1 MNKVEIRCELRS
13 ENGGRH
19 ISGKA
24 ISFDTESNDI
34 GFIEILH
41 RGCISQELIDSS
53 NIVFLYNHDYNQVIA
68 RANKGKGTLNIDL
81 RDDGVYFDLEV
92 PNTTMGNDLLE
103 NIRLGNI
110 TQCSFG
116 FNYANEEGAYKD
128 EKIGDVWYRNVYK
141 IGELYDLSAVTYPA
155 YDDTYVNARMQ
166 ERSKMED
173 KLKETE
179 EIQKEVSSKEK
190 VSEENKEDEKMSDD
204 RACEK
209 DSDDRACEKNS
220 DERASEKNSDERA
233 SEKNSDE
240 KEINNEDNTKSEEEK
255 SEEEKT
261 EEMSDEKDSNTDDKK
276 SDKEDKDSDSMEDSE
291 DDSKTDSKDEK
302 RNENKKSY
310 KMKKNIILSE
320 IRSALNSADHKVT
333 LPAETRTVTQTIS
346 GDGVHDEIVEEE
358 FKGLLEPLY
367 ADSVI
372 SNLGITIYNGLPAGD
387 FKVSAMGKGSAA
399 WADET
404 GVAAESKNT
413 FSHVT
418 LQPKRISAQLSY
430 SKQFLAQ
437 DTIGAE
443 AAIRRD
449 IYNALVA
456 KIQSTMLSA
465 DASGANKPAGIFN
478 GVTAKNISSYAE
490 LCDVEATVDDSNVKG
505 ERKYLMS
512 NKAKAILRCMP
523 KSSLTTELVLD
534 GNDIDG
540 TPVIANSD
548 VPTTQYAY
556 GDFSNIVMGTWGNVD
571 LIIDPYTLA
580 AENSVRIVVNAF
592 VDWKKVRKDE
602 NVIVYGKVSA
612 PASTPGK

>member
-13 ENGGRH
+13 ENEGRH

-24 ISFDTESNDI
+24 ISFDTQSNDI

-81 RDDGVYFDLEV
+81 RDDGVYFDLDV

-116 FNYANEEGAYKD
+116 FRYANEEGAYKD
-128 EKIGDVWYRNVYK
+128 EKIDDVWYRNVYK
-141 IGELYDLSAVTYPA
+141 IGELFDLSAVTYPA

-179 EIQKEVSSKEK
+179 EIQDEEIR
-190 VSEENKEDEKMSDD
+190 SEEKKKDEKKSD
-204 RACEK
+204 EK
-209 DSDDRACEKNS
+209 D
-220 DERASEKNSDERA
+220 

-255 SEEEKT
+255 SNEEEKS
-261 EEMSDEKDSNTDDKK
+261 EEEKKDEKDSNTDDEK
-276 SDKEDKDSDSMEDSE
+276 SDNEDKDSDSKKDSE

-310 KMKKNIILSE
+310 KMNKNIILSE

-333 LPAETRTVTQTIS
+333 LPAETRAVTQTVS
-346 GDGVHDEIVEEE
+346 GDGVHDEIVETE

-387 FKVSAMGKGSAA
+387 FKVSAMGKGAAA

-404 GVAAESKNT
+404 GTAAESKNT

-456 KIQSTMLSA
+456 QIQTTMLSA
-465 DASGANKPAGIFN
+465 AAAGANKPAGIFF
-478 GVTAKNISSYAE
+478 GVTAKNISSYTD
-490 LCDVEATVDDSNVKG
+490 LCNVEATVDDSNVKG
-505 ERKYLMS
+505 DRKYLMS
-512 NKAKAILRCMP
+512 NKAKALLRCMP
-523 KSSLTTELVLD
+523 KSSLTNELVLH

-540 TPVIANSD
+540 TQVIANSD
-548 VPTTQYAY
+548 VPDTQYAY

-580 AENSVRIVVNAF
+580 AENSIRIVVNAF
-592 VDWKKVRKDE
+592 VDWKKVRATE
-602 NVIVYGKVSA
+602 NVLVYGKVSA
-612 PASTPGK
+612 PATGTTGK

>member
-13 ENGGRH
+13 ENDGRH

-24 ISFDTESNDI
+24 ISFDTQSNDI

-116 FNYANEEGAYKD
+116 FSYANEEGAYKD
-128 EKIGDVWYRNVYK
+128 EKIDGVWYRNVYK
-141 IGELYDLSAVTYPA
+141 IGELFDLSAVTYPA

-179 EIQKEVSSKEK
+179 EIQNEVSSKEK
-190 VSEENKEDEKMSDD
+190 VSEEKKEDEKMSDE
-204 RACEK
+204 RAC
-209 DSDDRACEKNS
+209 
-220 DERASEKNSDERA
+220 EKNSDERA

-240 KEINNEDNTKSEEEK
+240 KEINNEDNTKSEEEMSDEEK
-255 SEEEKT
+255 SE
-261 EEMSDEKDSNTDDKK
+261 EEMSDEKDSNTDDKM
-276 SDKEDKDSDSMEDSE
+276 SDKEDKDSDSEKDPE

-320 IRSALNSADHKVT
+320 IRSALNSAEHKVT
-333 LPAETRTVTQTIS
+333 LPAETRTITQTVS

-372 SNLGITIYNGLPAGD
+372 ANLGITIYNGLPAGD

-456 KIQSTMLSA
+456 QIQSTMLSA

-490 LCDVEATVDDSNVKG
+490 LCNVEAAVDDSNVKG

-612 PASTPGK
+612 PAAGTTGK

>member
-1 MNKVEIRCELRS
+1 MNKVELRCELRS
-13 ENGGRH
+13 RSEGRH

-24 ISFDTESNDI
+24 ISFDTQSNYI

-41 RGCISQELIDSS
+41 KGCITQELIDNSD
-53 NIVFLYNHDYNQVIA
+53 IVFLYNHDYNQVLA
-68 RANKGKGTLNIDL
+68 RANKGKGTLNINL
-81 RDDGVYFDLEV
+81 QDDGVYFDLDV
-92 PNTTMGNDLLE
+92 PQTTVGNDVLE

-110 TQCSFG
+110 TQCSFR
-116 FNYANEEGAYKD
+116 FRYAEEPGSYRD
-128 EKIGDVWYRNVYK
+128 QKIGDTWYRNVYK
-141 IGELYDLSAVTYPA
+141 VGELLDFSLVTDPA
-155 YDDTYVNARMQ
+155 YDDTYVNVRMR

-179 EIQKEVSSKEK
+179 EIQDEIRSKEK
-190 VSEENKEDEKMSDD
+190 DSEEKKEDEKKSD
-204 RACEK
+204 
-209 DSDDRACEKNS
+209 EKN
-220 DERASEKNSDERA
+220 

-255 SEEEKT
+255 SNEEEKSA
-261 EEMSDEKDSNTDDKK
+261 EEKKDEKDSNTDDEK
-276 SDKEDKDSDSMEDSE
+276 SDNEDKDSDSKKDSE

-310 KMKKNIILSE
+310 KMNKNIILSE

-333 LPAETRTVTQTIS
+333 LPAETRAVTQTVS
-346 GDGVHDEIVEEE
+346 GDGVHDEIVETE

-387 FKVSAMGKGSAA
+387 FKVSAMGKGAAA

-404 GVAAESKNT
+404 GTAAESKNT

-456 KIQSTMLSA
+456 QIQTTMLSA
-465 DASGANKPAGIFN
+465 DPAGTNKPAGIFN

-505 ERKYLMS
+505 DRKYLMS

-523 KSSLTTELVLD
+523 KSSLTNELVLH

-540 TPVIANSD
+540 TQVIANSD

-580 AENSVRIVVNAF
+580 AENSIRIVVNAF
-592 VDWKKVRKDE
+592 VDWKKVRATE
-602 NVIVYGKVSA
+602 NVLVYGKVSA
-612 PASTPGK
+612 PATGTTGK

>member
-116 FNYANEEGAYKD
+116 FSYANEEGAYKD
-128 EKIGDVWYRNVYK
+128 EKIDDVWYRNVYK
-141 IGELYDLSAVTYPA
+141 IGKLYDLSAVTYPA

-179 EIQKEVSSKEK
+179 EIQKEVRA
-190 VSEENKEDEKMSDD
+190 EENKEDDKMSDE

-209 DSDDRACEKNS
+209 KP
-220 DERASEKNSDERA
+220 DERA

-240 KEINNEDNTKSEEEK
+240 KEINNEDNTKSEEEMSDEEK
-255 SEEEKT
+255 SE
-261 EEMSDEKDSNTDDKK
+261 EEMSDEKDSDTDDKM
-276 SDKEDKDSDSMEDSE
+276 SDKEDKDSDSEKDPE

-320 IRSALNSADHKVT
+320 IRSALNSAEHKVT
-333 LPAETRTVTQTIS
+333 LPAETRTVTQTVS

-387 FKVSAMGKGSAA
+387 FKVSAMGKGAAA

-404 GVAAESKNT
+404 GTAAESKNT

-592 VDWKKVRKDE
+592 VDWKKVRKGE

-612 PASTPGK
+612 PAAGGSGK

>member
-24 ISFDTESNDI
+24 ISFDTQSNDI

-179 EIQKEVSSKEK
+179 EIQEK
-190 VSEENKEDEKMSDD
+190 VSEEKKEDEKNSDD

-209 DSDDRACEKNS
+209 K
-220 DERASEKNSDERA
+220 SDERA

-240 KEINNEDNTKSEEEK
+240 KEINNEDNTKSEEEM
-255 SEEEKT
+255 SDEEK
-261 EEMSDEKDSNTDDKK
+261 SDEKDSDTDDKM
-276 SDKEDKDSDSMEDSE
+276 SDKEDKDSDSKKDPE

-320 IRSALNSADHKVT
+320 IRSALNSAEHKVT
-333 LPAETRTVTQTIS
+333 LPAETRTITQTVS
-346 GDGVHDEIVEEE
+346 GDGVHDEIVETE

-404 GVAAESKNT
+404 GSAAESKNT

-456 KIQSTMLSA
+456 QIQHTMLSA
-465 DASGANKPAGIFN
+465 DASGTNKPAGIFN
-478 GVTAKNISSYAE
+478 GVTAKNITSYAE

-580 AENSVRIVVNAF
+580 AENSIRIVVNAF

-612 PASTPGK
+612 PTAGTSAGK

>member
-13 ENGGRH
+13 ENEGRH

-24 ISFDTESNDI
+24 ISFDTQSNDI

-81 RDDGVYFDLEV
+81 RDDGVYFDLDV

-116 FNYANEEGAYKD
+116 FRYANEEGAYKD
-128 EKIGDVWYRNVYK
+128 EKIDDVWYRNVYK
-141 IGELYDLSAVTYPA
+141 IGELFDLSAVTYPA

-179 EIQKEVSSKEK
+179 EIQDEEIR
-190 VSEENKEDEKMSDD
+190 SEEKKEDEKKSD
-204 RACEK
+204 EK
-209 DSDDRACEKNS
+209 D
-220 DERASEKNSDERA
+220 

-240 KEINNEDNTKSEEEK
+240 KEINNKDNTKSEEEK
-255 SEEEKT
+255 SEEEKK
-261 EEMSDEKDSNTDDKK
+261 DEKDSNTDDEK
-276 SDKEDKDSDSMEDSE
+276 SDNEDKDSDSKKDSE

-310 KMKKNIILSE
+310 KMNKNIILSE

-333 LPAETRTVTQTIS
+333 LPAETRAVTQTVS
-346 GDGVHDEIVEEE
+346 GDGVHDEIVETE

-387 FKVSAMGKGSAA
+387 FKVSAMGKGAAA

-404 GVAAESKNT
+404 GTAAESKNT

-456 KIQSTMLSA
+456 QIQTTMLSA
-465 DASGANKPAGIFN
+465 DAAGTNKPAGIFN

-505 ERKYLMS
+505 DRKYLMS

-523 KSSLTTELVLD
+523 KSSLTNELVLH

-540 TPVIANSD
+540 TQVIANSD

-580 AENSVRIVVNAF
+580 AENSIRIVVNAF
-592 VDWKKVRKDE
+592 VDWKKVRATE
-602 NVIVYGKVSA
+602 NVLVYGKVSA
-612 PASTPGK
+612 PATGTTGK

>member
-13 ENGGRH
+13 ENEGRH

-24 ISFDTESNDI
+24 ISFDTQSNDI

-81 RDDGVYFDLEV
+81 RDDGVYFDLDV

-116 FNYANEEGAYKD
+116 FRYANEEGAYKD
-128 EKIGDVWYRNVYK
+128 EKIDDVWYRNVYK
-141 IGELYDLSAVTYPA
+141 IGELFDLSAVTYPA

-179 EIQKEVSSKEK
+179 EIQNEVR
-190 VSEENKEDEKMSDD
+190 SEEKKEDEK
-204 RACEK
+204 EK
-209 DSDDRACEKNS
+209 DSEKKS
-220 DERASEKNSDERA
+220 D
-233 SEKNSDE
+233 EKNSDE

-255 SEEEKT
+255 SEEEK
-261 EEMSDEKDSNTDDKK
+261 EKKDENDSNTDDEK
-276 SDKEDKDSDSMEDSE
+276 SDEENKDSDSKKDSE

-310 KMKKNIILSE
+310 KMNKNIILSE

-333 LPAETRTVTQTIS
+333 LPAETRAVTQTVS
-346 GDGVHDEIVEEE
+346 GDGVHDEVVETE

-387 FKVSAMGKGSAA
+387 FKVSAMGKGAAA

-404 GVAAESKNT
+404 GTAADSKNT
-413 FSHVT
+413 FTHVT

-456 KIQSTMLSA
+456 QIQSTMLSA
-465 DASGANKPAGIFN
+465 DAAGTNKPAGIFN

-523 KSSLTTELVLD
+523 KSSLATELVLH

-556 GDFSNIVMGTWGNVD
+556 GDFSNIVMGTWGDVD
-571 LIIDPYTLA
+571 LIVDPYTLA
-580 AENSVRIVVNAF
+580 AENSIRIVVNAF
-592 VDWKKVRKDE
+592 VDWAKVRSTE
-602 NVIVYGKVSA
+602 NVLVYGKVSA
-612 PASTPGK
+612 PAAGTTGK

>member
-13 ENGGRH
+13 ENEGRH

-24 ISFDTESNDI
+24 ISFDTQSNDI

-41 RGCISQELIDSS
+41 RGCITQELIDSS

-116 FNYANEEGAYKD
+116 FRYANEEGAYKD

-141 IGELYDLSAVTYPA
+141 IGELFDLSAVTYPA

-179 EIQKEVSSKEK
+179 EIQKE
-190 VSEENKEDEKMSDD
+190 DEKMSDD

-209 DSDDRACEKNS
+209 K
-220 DERASEKNSDERA
+220 SDERA

-240 KEINNEDNTKSEEEK
+240 KEINNEDNTKSDEEK
-255 SEEEKT
+255 SEDEK
-261 EEMSDEKDSNTDDKK
+261 SDEKDSNTDDKM
-276 SDKEDKDSDSMEDSE
+276 SDKEDKDSDSEKDPE

-333 LPAETRTVTQTIS
+333 LPAETRTVTQTVS
-346 GDGVHDEIVEEE
+346 GDGVHDEIVETE

-387 FKVSAMGKGSAA
+387 FKVSAMGKGAAA

-404 GVAAESKNT
+404 GTAAESKNT

-592 VDWKKVRKDE
+592 VDWKKVRSAE

-612 PASTPGK
+612 PAASAPGK

>member
-13 ENGGRH
+13 ENEGRR

-24 ISFDTESNDI
+24 ISFDTQSNDI

-116 FNYANEEGAYKD
+116 FSYANEEGAYKD
-128 EKIGDVWYRNVYK
+128 EKIDGVWYRNVYK
-141 IGELYDLSAVTYPA
+141 IGELFDLSAVTYPA

-179 EIQKEVSSKEK
+179 EIQTEVSSTEK
-190 VSEENKEDEKMSDD
+190 VSEEKKEDEKMSDE
-204 RACEK
+204 RAC
-209 DSDDRACEKNS
+209 
-220 DERASEKNSDERA
+220 EKNSDERA

-240 KEINNEDNTKSEEEK
+240 KEINNEDNTKSEEEMSDEEK
-255 SEEEKT
+255 SE
-261 EEMSDEKDSNTDDKK
+261 EEMSDEKDSNTDDKM
-276 SDKEDKDSDSMEDSE
+276 SDKEDKDSDSEKDPE

-320 IRSALNSADHKVT
+320 IRSALNSAEHKVT
-333 LPAETRTVTQTIS
+333 LPAETRTITQTVS

-372 SNLGITIYNGLPAGD
+372 ANLGITIYNGLPAGD
-387 FKVSAMGKGSAA
+387 FKVSAMGKGAAA

-404 GVAAESKNT
+404 GTAAESKNT

-490 LCDVEATVDDSNVKG
+490 LCNVEAAVDDSNVKG

-556 GDFSNIVMGTWGNVD
+556 GDFSNIIMGTWGNVD
-571 LIIDPYTLA
+571 LIVDPYTLA

-612 PASTPGK
+612 PAVTPGK

>member
-24 ISFDTESNDI
+24 ISFDTQSNDI

-116 FNYANEEGAYKD
+116 FRYSNEEGAYKD

-179 EIQKEVSSKEK
+179 EIQKEVRAEEK
-190 VSEENKEDEKMSDD
+190 KEDEKMSDE

-209 DSDDRACEKNS
+209 KP
-220 DERASEKNSDERA
+220 DERA

-255 SEEEKT
+255 SEEE
-261 EEMSDEKDSNTDDKK
+261 MSDEKDSDTDDKM
-276 SDKEDKDSDSMEDSE
+276 SDKEDKDSDSEKDPE

-320 IRSALNSADHKVT
+320 IRSALNSAEHKVT
-333 LPAETRTVTQTIS
+333 LPAETRTITQTVS

-404 GVAAESKNT
+404 GVASESKNT
-413 FSHVT
+413 FTHVT

-456 KIQSTMLSA
+456 QIQSTMLSA

-478 GVTAKNISSYAE
+478 GVTAKNISSYKE
-490 LCDVEATVDDSNVKG
+490 LCDVEAAVDDSNVKG

-571 LIIDPYTLA
+571 LIVDPYTLA

-612 PASTPGK
+612 PAAGASTGK

>member
-13 ENGGRH
+13 ENDGRH

-24 ISFDTESNDI
+24 VSFDTQSNDI

-116 FNYANEEGAYKD
+116 FRYANEEGAYKD
-128 EKIGDVWYRNVYK
+128 EKIDGVWYRNVYK
-141 IGELYDLSAVTYPA
+141 IGELFDLSAVTYPA

-179 EIQKEVSSKEK
+179 EIQNEVSSKEK
-190 VSEENKEDEKMSDD
+190 VSEEKKEDEKMSDE
-204 RACEK
+204 RAC
-209 DSDDRACEKNS
+209 
-220 DERASEKNSDERA
+220 EKNSDERA

-240 KEINNEDNTKSEEEK
+240 KEINNEDNTKSEEEM
-255 SEEEKT
+255 SD
-261 EEMSDEKDSNTDDKK
+261 EEMSDEKDSNTDDKM
-276 SDKEDKDSDSMEDSE
+276 SDKEDKDSDSEKDPE

-320 IRSALNSADHKVT
+320 IRSALNSAEHKVT
-333 LPAETRTVTQTIS
+333 LPAETRTITQTVS

-372 SNLGITIYNGLPAGD
+372 ANLGITIYNGLPAGD

-404 GVAAESKNT
+404 GTAAESKNT

-456 KIQSTMLSA
+456 QIQSTMLSA

-490 LCDVEATVDDSNVKG
+490 LCNVEAAVDDSNVKG

-580 AENSVRIVVNAF
+580 AENSIRIVVNAF

-612 PASTPGK
+612 PAAGTTGK

>member
-1 MNKVEIRCELRS
+1 MNKVELRCELRS
-13 ENGGRH
+13 RSEGRH

-24 ISFDTESNDI
+24 ISFDTQSNYI

-41 RGCISQELIDSS
+41 KGCITQELIDNSD
-53 NIVFLYNHDYNQVIA
+53 IVFLYNHDYNQVLA
-68 RANKGKGTLNIDL
+68 RANKGKGTLNINL
-81 RDDGVYFDLEV
+81 QDDGVYFDFDV
-92 PNTTMGNDLLE
+92 PETTVGNDVLE

-110 TQCSFG
+110 TQCSFR
-116 FNYANEEGAYKD
+116 FRYAEEPGSYRD
-128 EKIGDVWYRNVYK
+128 QKIGDTWYRNVYK
-141 IGELYDLSAVTYPA
+141 VGELLDFSLVTDPA
-155 YDDTYVNARMQ
+155 YDDTYVNVRMR

-179 EIQKEVSSKEK
+179 EIQKDEIRSKEND
-190 VSEENKEDEKMSDD
+190 SEEKKEDEKKSD
-204 RACEK
+204 
-209 DSDDRACEKNS
+209 EKN
-220 DERASEKNSDERA
+220 

-255 SEEEKT
+255 SEEEK
-261 EEMSDEKDSNTDDKK
+261 EKKDENDSNTDDKK
-276 SDKEDKDSDSMEDSE
+276 SDNEDKDSDSKKDSE

-310 KMKKNIILSE
+310 KMNKNIILSE

-333 LPAETRTVTQTIS
+333 LPAETRAVTQTVS
-346 GDGVHDEIVEEE
+346 GDGVHDEIVETE

-387 FKVSAMGKGSAA
+387 FKVSAMGKGAAA

-404 GVAAESKNT
+404 GTAADSKNT
-413 FSHVT
+413 FTHVT

-456 KIQSTMLSA
+456 QIQSTMLSA
-465 DASGANKPAGIFN
+465 DAAGTNKPAGIFN
-478 GVTAKNISSYAE
+478 GVTAKNITSYAE

-523 KSSLTTELVLD
+523 KSSLATELVLH

-540 TPVIANSD
+540 TQVIANSD

-592 VDWKKVRKDE
+592 VDWKKVRSTE
-602 NVIVYGKVSA
+602 NVLVYGKVSA
-612 PASTPGK
+612 PTVETKSK

>member
-24 ISFDTESNDI
+24 ISFDTQSNDI

-116 FNYANEEGAYKD
+116 FRYSNEEGAYKD

-179 EIQKEVSSKEK
+179 EIQEK
-190 VSEENKEDEKMSDD
+190 VSEEKKEDEKMSD
-204 RACEK
+204 E
-209 DSDDRACEKNS
+209 RACEKNP
-220 DERASEKNSDERA
+220 DERA

-240 KEINNEDNTKSEEEK
+240 KEINNEDNTKSEEEMSDEEK
-255 SEEEKT
+255 SE
-261 EEMSDEKDSNTDDKK
+261 EEMSDEKDSDTDDKMP
-276 SDKEDKDSDSMEDSE
+276 DKEDKDSDSEKDPE

-310 KMKKNIILSE
+310 KMKKKNIILSE
-320 IRSALNSADHKVT
+320 IRSALNSAEHKVT
-333 LPAETRTVTQTIS
+333 LPAETRTITQTVS

-456 KIQSTMLSA
+456 QIQSTMLSA

-478 GVTAKNISSYAE
+478 GVTAKNISSYKE
-490 LCDVEATVDDSNVKG
+490 LCDVEAAVDDSNVKG

-580 AENSVRIVVNAF
+580 AENSIRIVVNAF

-612 PASTPGK
+612 PAAGTPGK

>member
-13 ENGGRH
+13 ENEGRH

-24 ISFDTESNDI
+24 ISFDTQSNDI

-81 RDDGVYFDLEV
+81 RDDGVYFDLDV

-116 FNYANEEGAYKD
+116 FRYANEEGAYKD
-128 EKIGDVWYRNVYK
+128 EKIDDVWYRNVYK
-141 IGELYDLSAVTYPA
+141 IGELFDLSAVTYPA

-179 EIQKEVSSKEK
+179 EIQTEVRLEEK
-190 VSEENKEDEKMSDD
+190 KED
-204 RACEK
+204 
-209 DSDDRACEKNS
+209 
-220 DERASEKNSDERA
+220 

-255 SEEEKT
+255 SEEEKK
-261 EEMSDEKDSNTDDKK
+261 DEKDSNTDDKK
-276 SDKEDKDSDSMEDSE
+276 SDNEDKDSDSKKDSE

-333 LPAETRTVTQTIS
+333 LPAETRTVTQTVS
-346 GDGVHDEIVEEE
+346 GDGVHDEVVETE

-387 FKVSAMGKGSAA
+387 FKVSAMGKGAAA

-404 GVAAESKNT
+404 GVATESKNA
-413 FSHVT
+413 FSQVT

-465 DASGANKPAGIFN
+465 DTAGTNKPAGIFN
-478 GVTAKNISSYAE
+478 GATAKNISSYAE

-523 KSSLTTELVLD
+523 KSSLATELVLH

-540 TPVIANSD
+540 TQVIANSD
-548 VPTTQYAY
+548 VPNTQYAY

-592 VDWKKVRKDE
+592 VDWKKVRSNE
-602 NVIVYGKVSA
+602 NVLVYGKVSA
-612 PASTPGK
+612 PAAGTESKAK

>member
-13 ENGGRH
+13 ENDGRH

-24 ISFDTESNDI
+24 ISFDTQSNDI

-179 EIQKEVSSKEK
+179 EIQKKVSSKEK
-190 VSEENKEDEKMSDD
+190 VSEEKKEDEKMSDD

-209 DSDDRACEKNS
+209 DSDDRACEKDS
-220 DERASEKNSDERA
+220 DDRA

-240 KEINNEDNTKSEEEK
+240 KEINNEDNTKSEEEM
-255 SEEEKT
+255 SD
-261 EEMSDEKDSNTDDKK
+261 EEMSDEKDSDTDDKM
-276 SDKEDKDSDSMEDSE
+276 SDEKDKDSDSEKDSK
-291 DDSKTDSKDEK
+291 DDSKTDYKDEK

-320 IRSALNSADHKVT
+320 IRSALNSAEHKVT
-333 LPAETRTVTQTIS
+333 LPAETRTITQTVS

-413 FSHVT
+413 FTHVT

-456 KIQSTMLSA
+456 QIQSTMLSA

>member
-13 ENGGRH
+13 ENDGRH

-24 ISFDTESNDI
+24 ISFDTQSNDI

-116 FNYANEEGAYKD
+116 FRYANEEGAYKD
-128 EKIGDVWYRNVYK
+128 EKIDGVWYRNVYK
-141 IGELYDLSAVTYPA
+141 IGELFDLSAVTYPA

-179 EIQKEVSSKEK
+179 EIQNEVSSKEK
-190 VSEENKEDEKMSDD
+190 VSEEKKEDEKMSDE
-204 RACEK
+204 RAC
-209 DSDDRACEKNS
+209 
-220 DERASEKNSDERA
+220 EKNSDERA

-240 KEINNEDNTKSEEEK
+240 KEINNEDNTKSEEEM
-255 SEEEKT
+255 SD
-261 EEMSDEKDSNTDDKK
+261 EEMSDEKDSNTDDKM
-276 SDKEDKDSDSMEDSE
+276 SDKEDKDSDSDKDTE

-320 IRSALNSADHKVT
+320 IRSALNSAEHKVT
-333 LPAETRTVTQTIS
+333 LPAETRTITQTVS

-372 SNLGITIYNGLPAGD
+372 ANLGITIYNGLPAGD

-456 KIQSTMLSA
+456 QIQSTMLSA
-465 DASGANKPAGIFN
+465 DAAGTNKPAGIFN

-490 LCDVEATVDDSNVKG
+490 LCNVEAAVDDSNVKG

-571 LIIDPYTLA
+571 LIVDPYTLA

-612 PASTPGK
+612 PAVTPGK

>member
-13 ENGGRH
+13 ENEGRH

-24 ISFDTESNDI
+24 ISFDTQSNDI

-116 FNYANEEGAYKD
+116 FSYANEEGAYKD

-141 IGELYDLSAVTYPA
+141 IGKLYDLSAVTYPA

-179 EIQKEVSSKEK
+179 EIQKEVRAEEK
-190 VSEENKEDEKMSDD
+190 KEDEKMSDE
-204 RACEK
+204 RAC
-209 DSDDRACEKNS
+209 
-220 DERASEKNSDERA
+220 EKNSDERA

-240 KEINNEDNTKSEEEK
+240 KEINNEDNTKSEEE
-255 SEEEKT
+255 
-261 EEMSDEKDSNTDDKK
+261 MSDEKDSNTDDKM
-276 SDKEDKDSDSMEDSE
+276 SDKEDKDSDSEKDPE

-320 IRSALNSADHKVT
+320 IRSALNSAEHKVT
-333 LPAETRTVTQTIS
+333 LPAETRTITQTVS

-404 GVAAESKNT
+404 GTAAESKNT
-413 FSHVT
+413 FTHVT

-456 KIQSTMLSA
+456 QIQSTMLSA

-490 LCDVEATVDDSNVKG
+490 LCNVEAAVDDSNVKG

-580 AENSVRIVVNAF
+580 AENSIRIVVNAF

-612 PASTPGK
+612 PAAGASTGK

>member
-13 ENGGRH
+13 ENEGRH

-24 ISFDTESNDI
+24 ISFDTQSNDI

-81 RDDGVYFDLEV
+81 RDDGVYFDLDV

-116 FNYANEEGAYKD
+116 FRYANEEGAYKD
-128 EKIGDVWYRNVYK
+128 EKIDDVWYRNVYK
-141 IGELYDLSAVTYPA
+141 IGELFDLSAVTYPA

-179 EIQKEVSSKEK
+179 EIQDEEIR
-190 VSEENKEDEKMSDD
+190 SEEKKEDEKKSD
-204 RACEK
+204 EK
-209 DSDDRACEKNS
+209 D
-220 DERASEKNSDERA
+220 

-255 SEEEKT
+255 SEEEKK
-261 EEMSDEKDSNTDDKK
+261 DEKDSNTDDEK
-276 SDKEDKDSDSMEDSE
+276 SDNEDKDSDSKKDSE

-310 KMKKNIILSE
+310 KMNKNIILSE

-333 LPAETRTVTQTIS
+333 LPAETRAVTQTVS
-346 GDGVHDEIVEEE
+346 GDGVHDEIVETE

-387 FKVSAMGKGSAA
+387 FKVSAMGKGAAA

-404 GVAAESKNT
+404 GTAAESKNT

-456 KIQSTMLSA
+456 QIQTTMLSA
-465 DASGANKPAGIFN
+465 DAAGTNKPAGIFN
-478 GVTAKNISSYAE
+478 GVTAKNITSYAE

-505 ERKYLMS
+505 DRKYLMS

-523 KSSLTTELVLD
+523 KSSLTNELVLH

-540 TPVIANSD
+540 TQVIANSD

-580 AENSVRIVVNAF
+580 AENSIRIVVNAF
-592 VDWKKVRKDE
+592 VDWKKVRATE
-602 NVIVYGKVSA
+602 NVLVYGKVSA
-612 PASTPGK
+612 PATGTTGK

>member
-24 ISFDTESNDI
+24 ISFDTQSNDI

-116 FNYANEEGAYKD
+116 FSYANEEGAYKD
-128 EKIGDVWYRNVYK
+128 EKIDDVWYRNVYK

-173 KLKETE
+173 KLKEME
-179 EIQKEVSSKEK
+179 EIQEK
-190 VSEENKEDEKMSDD
+190 VSEEKKEDEKMSDE

-209 DSDDRACEKNS
+209 K
-220 DERASEKNSDERA
+220 SDERA

-240 KEINNEDNTKSEEEK
+240 KEINNEDNTKSEEEM
-255 SEEEKT
+255 SDEEKSD
-261 EEMSDEKDSNTDDKK
+261 EEMSDEKDSDTDDKM
-276 SDKEDKDSDSMEDSE
+276 SDKEDKDSDSEKDPE

-320 IRSALNSADHKVT
+320 IRSALNSAEHKVT
-333 LPAETRTVTQTIS
+333 LPAETRTITQTVS

-413 FSHVT
+413 FTHVT

-456 KIQSTMLSA
+456 QIQSTMLSA

-478 GVTAKNISSYAE
+478 GVTAKNISSYKE
-490 LCDVEATVDDSNVKG
+490 LCDVEAAVDDSNVKG

-580 AENSVRIVVNAF
+580 AENSIRIVVNAF

-612 PASTPGK
+612 PAAGASTGK

>member
-13 ENGGRH
+13 ENEGRH

-179 EIQKEVSSKEK
+179 EIQKE
-190 VSEENKEDEKMSDD
+190 DEKMSDD

-209 DSDDRACEKNS
+209 KSDD
-220 DERASEKNSDERA
+220 RA

-255 SEEEKT
+255 SDEEK
-261 EEMSDEKDSNTDDKK
+261 SDEKDSNTDDKK

-333 LPAETRTVTQTIS
+333 LPAETRTVTQTVS
-346 GDGVHDEIVEEE
+346 GDGVHDEIVETE

-387 FKVSAMGKGSAA
+387 FKVSAMGKGAAA

-404 GVAAESKNT
+404 GTAAESKNT

>member
-13 ENGGRH
+13 ENGGRR

-24 ISFDTESNDI
+24 ISFDTQSNDI

-81 RDDGVYFDLEV
+81 RDDGVYFYLEV

-116 FNYANEEGAYKD
+116 FSYANEEGAYKD
-128 EKIGDVWYRNVYK
+128 EKIDDVWYRNVYK
-141 IGELYDLSAVTYPA
+141 IGKLYDLSAVTYPA

-179 EIQKEVSSKEK
+179 EIQEEVRTEEK
-190 VSEENKEDEKMSDD
+190 KEDDKMSD
-204 RACEK
+204 E
-209 DSDDRACEKNS
+209 RACEKNP
-220 DERASEKNSDERA
+220 DERA

-240 KEINNEDNTKSEEEK
+240 KEINNEDNTKSEEEMSDEEK
-255 SEEEKT
+255 SE
-261 EEMSDEKDSNTDDKK
+261 EEMSDEKDSDTDDKM
-276 SDKEDKDSDSMEDSE
+276 SDKEDKDSDSEKDPE

-320 IRSALNSADHKVT
+320 IRSALNSAEHKVT

-404 GVAAESKNT
+404 GTAAESKNT

-456 KIQSTMLSA
+456 QIQHTMLSA
-465 DASGANKPAGIFN
+465 DAAGTNKPAGIFN

-580 AENSVRIVVNAF
+580 AENSIRIVVNAF

-612 PASTPGK
+612 PAVTPGK

>member
-24 ISFDTESNDI
+24 ISFDTQSNDI
-34 GFIEILH
+34 GFIEIIH

-81 RDDGVYFDLEV
+81 RDDGVYFDLDV

-110 TQCSFG
+110 TQCSFR
-116 FNYANEEGAYKD
+116 FRYANEEGAYKD
-128 EKIGDVWYRNVYK
+128 EKIDDVWYRNVYK
-141 IGELYDLSAVTYPA
+141 IGELFDLSAVTYPA

-179 EIQKEVSSKEK
+179 EIQNEVR
-190 VSEENKEDEKMSDD
+190 SEEKEEY
-204 RACEK
+204 
-209 DSDDRACEKNS
+209 
-220 DERASEKNSDERA
+220 

-255 SEEEKT
+255 SEEKEK
-261 EEMSDEKDSNTDDKK
+261 EDEKNSNTDDEK
-276 SDKEDKDSDSMEDSE
+276 SDEEDKDSDSKKDSK

-320 IRSALNSADHKVT
+320 IRSALNSAEHKVT
-333 LPAETRTVTQTIS
+333 LPAETRTITQTVS
-346 GDGVHDEIVEEE
+346 GDGVHDAIVEEE

-387 FKVSAMGKGSAA
+387 FKVSVMGKGAAA

-404 GVAAESKNT
+404 GTAAESKNIFT
-413 FSHVT
+413 PVT

-456 KIQSTMLSA
+456 QIQSTMLSA
-465 DASGANKPAGIFN
+465 DAAGTNKPAGIFN

-505 ERKYLMS
+505 DRKYLMS

-523 KSSLTTELVLD
+523 KSSLATELVLH

-540 TPVIANSD
+540 TQVIANSD

-592 VDWKKVRKDE
+592 VDWKKVRPTE
-602 NVIVYGKVSA
+602 NVLVYGKVSA
-612 PASTPGK
+612 PTAGASSK

>member
-24 ISFDTESNDI
+24 ISFDTQSNDI

-116 FNYANEEGAYKD
+116 FRYSNEEGAYKD

-179 EIQKEVSSKEK
+179 EIQEK
-190 VSEENKEDEKMSDD
+190 VSEEKKEDEKMSD
-204 RACEK
+204 E
-209 DSDDRACEKNS
+209 RACEKNP
-220 DERASEKNSDERA
+220 DERA

-255 SEEEKT
+255 SEEE
-261 EEMSDEKDSNTDDKK
+261 MSDEKDSDTDDKM
-276 SDKEDKDSDSMEDSE
+276 SDKEDKDSDSEKDPE

-320 IRSALNSADHKVT
+320 IRSALNNAEHKVT
-333 LPAETRTVTQTIS
+333 LPAETRTITQTVS
-346 GDGVHDEIVEEE
+346 GDGVHDEIIEEE

-404 GVAAESKNT
+404 GVASESKNT

-456 KIQSTMLSA
+456 QIQSTMLSA

-478 GVTAKNISSYAE
+478 GVTAKNISSYKE
-490 LCDVEATVDDSNVKG
+490 LCDVEAAVDDSNVKG

-580 AENSVRIVVNAF
+580 AENSIRIVVNAF

-612 PASTPGK
+612 PAAGASTGK

>member
-24 ISFDTESNDI
+24 ISFDTQSNDI

-116 FNYANEEGAYKD
+116 FSYANEEGAYKD
-128 EKIGDVWYRNVYK
+128 EKINDVWYRNVYK

-179 EIQKEVSSKEK
+179 EIQKE
-190 VSEENKEDEKMSDD
+190 DEKMSD
-204 RACEK
+204 
-209 DSDDRACEKNS
+209 
-220 DERASEKNSDERA
+220 ERS

-255 SEEEKT
+255 SEEE
-261 EEMSDEKDSNTDDKK
+261 MSDEKDSDTDDKM
-276 SDKEDKDSDSMEDSE
+276 SDKEDKDSDSEKDPE

-333 LPAETRTVTQTIS
+333 LPAETRTVTQTVS

-404 GVAAESKNT
+404 GVATESKNT
-413 FSHVT
+413 FTHVT

-456 KIQSTMLSA
+456 QIQSTMLSA
-465 DASGANKPAGIFN
+465 DAAGTNKPAGIFN
-478 GVTAKNISSYAE
+478 GVTAKNITSYAE

-580 AENSVRIVVNAF
+580 AENSIRIVVNAF
-592 VDWKKVRKDE
+592 VDWKKVRSAE

-612 PASTPGK
+612 PAVNSGK

>member
-13 ENGGRH
+13 ENEGRH

-24 ISFDTESNDI
+24 ISFDTQSNDI

-81 RDDGVYFDLEV
+81 RDDGVYFDLDV

-116 FNYANEEGAYKD
+116 FRYANEEGAYKD
-128 EKIGDVWYRNVYK
+128 EKIDDVWYRNVYK
-141 IGELYDLSAVTYPA
+141 IGELFDLSAVTYPA

-179 EIQKEVSSKEK
+179 DIQNEVRPEEK
-190 VSEENKEDEKMSDD
+190 KKDEK
-204 RACEK
+204 EK
-209 DSDDRACEKNS
+209 DSEKKS
-220 DERASEKNSDERA
+220 D
-233 SEKNSDE
+233 EKNSDE

-261 EEMSDEKDSNTDDKK
+261 EKKDEKDSNTDDKK
-276 SDKEDKDSDSMEDSE
+276 SDNEDKDSDSKKDSE

-310 KMKKNIILSE
+310 KMNKNIILSE

-333 LPAETRTVTQTIS
+333 LPAETRAVTQTVTDA
-346 GDGVHDEIVEEE
+346 DGVHDKIVETE

-387 FKVSAMGKGSAA
+387 FKVSAMGKGAAA

-404 GVAAESKNT
+404 GTAAESKNT
-413 FSHVT
+413 FSHVI
-418 LQPKRISAQLSY
+418 LKPKRISAQLSY

-437 DTIGAE
+437 DTVGAE

-449 IYNALVA
+449 IYNALVS

-465 DASGANKPAGIFN
+465 DAADTVTNNKPAGIFN

-523 KSSLTTELVLD
+523 KSSLATELVLH

-548 VPTTQYAY
+548 VPNTQYAY
-556 GDFSNIVMGTWGNVD
+556 GDFSNIVMGTWGDVD
-571 LIIDPYTLA
+571 LIVDPYTLA
-580 AENSVRIVVNAF
+580 AENSIRIVVNAF
-592 VDWKKVRKDE
+592 VDWTKVRKDE
-602 NVIVYGKVSA
+602 NVLVYGKVSA
-612 PASTPGK
+612 PATGTSTK

>member
-13 ENGGRH
+13 ENDGRH

-24 ISFDTESNDI
+24 ISFDTQSNDI

-81 RDDGVYFDLEV
+81 REDGVYFDLEV

-116 FNYANEEGAYKD
+116 FRYANEEGAYKD
-128 EKIGDVWYRNVYK
+128 EKIDGVWYRNVYK
-141 IGELYDLSAVTYPA
+141 IGELFDLSAVTYPA

-179 EIQKEVSSKEK
+179 EIQNEVSSKEK
-190 VSEENKEDEKMSDD
+190 VSEEKKEDQKMSD
-204 RACEK
+204 E
-209 DSDDRACEKNS
+209 RACEKNS
-220 DERASEKNSDERA
+220 DERASEKNSDER
-233 SEKNSDE
+233 
-240 KEINNEDNTKSEEEK
+240 EINNEDNTKSE
-255 SEEEKT
+255 
-261 EEMSDEKDSNTDDKK
+261 EEMSDEKDSNTDDKI
-276 SDKEDKDSDSMEDSE
+276 SDKEDKDSDSEKDTE

-320 IRSALNSADHKVT
+320 IRSALNSAEHKVT
-333 LPAETRTVTQTIS
+333 LPAETRTITQTVS

-372 SNLGITIYNGLPAGD
+372 ANLGITIYNGLPAGD

-456 KIQSTMLSA
+456 QIQSTMLSA

-490 LCDVEATVDDSNVKG
+490 LCNVEAAVDDSNVKG

-571 LIIDPYTLA
+571 LIVDPYTLA

-612 PASTPGK
+612 PAAGTTGK

>member
-24 ISFDTESNDI
+24 ISFDTQSNDI

-116 FNYANEEGAYKD
+116 FRYSNEEGAYKD

-173 KLKETE
+173 KLKKTE
-179 EIQKEVSSKEK
+179 EIQEND
-190 VSEENKEDEKMSDD
+190 SEEKKEDEKMSDE

-209 DSDDRACEKNS
+209 K
-220 DERASEKNSDERA
+220 SDERA

-240 KEINNEDNTKSEEEK
+240 KEINNEDNTKSEEEM
-255 SEEEKT
+255 SDEEKSD
-261 EEMSDEKDSNTDDKK
+261 EEMSDEKDSDTDDKM
-276 SDKEDKDSDSMEDSE
+276 SDKEDKDSDSEKDPE

-320 IRSALNSADHKVT
+320 IRSALNNAEHKVT
-333 LPAETRTVTQTIS
+333 LLAETRTITQTVS

-404 GVAAESKNT
+404 GTAAESKNT
-413 FSHVT
+413 FTHVT

-456 KIQSTMLSA
+456 QIQHTMLSA
-465 DASGANKPAGIFN
+465 DAAGTNKPAGIFN

-580 AENSVRIVVNAF
+580 AENSIRIVVNAF

>member
-13 ENGGRH
+13 ENEGRH

-24 ISFDTESNDI
+24 ISFDTQSNDI

-81 RDDGVYFDLEV
+81 RDDGVYFDLDV

-116 FNYANEEGAYKD
+116 FRYANEEGAYKD
-128 EKIGDVWYRNVYK
+128 EKIDDVWYRNVYK
-141 IGELYDLSAVTYPA
+141 IGELFDLSAVTYPA

-179 EIQKEVSSKEK
+179 EIQKDEIRSKEND
-190 VSEENKEDEKMSDD
+190 SEEKKEDEKKSD
-204 RACEK
+204 
-209 DSDDRACEKNS
+209 EKN
-220 DERASEKNSDERA
+220 

-255 SEEEKT
+255 SEEEK
-261 EEMSDEKDSNTDDKK
+261 EKKDEKDSNTDDKK
-276 SDKEDKDSDSMEDSE
+276 SDEGDKDSDSKKDSE
-291 DDSKTDSKDEK
+291 DDSKTDSKDKK

-310 KMKKNIILSE
+310 KMNKNIILSE

-333 LPAETRTVTQTIS
+333 LPAETRAVTQTVS
-346 GDGVHDEIVEEE
+346 GDGVHDEIVETE

-387 FKVSAMGKGSAA
+387 FKVSAMGKGAAA

-404 GVAAESKNT
+404 GTAADSKNT
-413 FSHVT
+413 FTHVT

-456 KIQSTMLSA
+456 QIQSTMLSA
-465 DASGANKPAGIFN
+465 DAAGTNKPAGIFN
-478 GVTAKNISSYAE
+478 GVTAKNITSYAE

-523 KSSLTTELVLD
+523 KSSLATELVLH

-540 TPVIANSD
+540 TQVIANSD

-592 VDWKKVRKDE
+592 VDWKKVRSTE
-602 NVIVYGKVSA
+602 NVLVYGKVSA
-612 PASTPGK
+612 PAAGTTGK

>member
-24 ISFDTESNDI
+24 ISFDTQSNDI

-116 FNYANEEGAYKD
+116 FSYSNEEGAYKD
-128 EKIGDVWYRNVYK
+128 EKIDDVWYRNVYK
-141 IGELYDLSAVTYPA
+141 IGKLYDLSAVTYPA

-179 EIQKEVSSKEK
+179 EIQEEVRAEEK
-190 VSEENKEDEKMSDD
+190 KEDEKMSD
-204 RACEK
+204 E
-209 DSDDRACEKNS
+209 RACEKNS
-220 DERASEKNSDERA
+220 DERS

-240 KEINNEDNTKSEEEK
+240 KEINNEDNTKSEEEMSDEEK
-255 SEEEKT
+255 SE
-261 EEMSDEKDSNTDDKK
+261 EEMSDENDSNTDDKM
-276 SDKEDKDSDSMEDSE
+276 SDKEDKDSDSEKDSE
-291 DDSKTDSKDEK
+291 DDSKNDSKDEK

-310 KMKKNIILSE
+310 KMKRNIILSE
-320 IRSALNSADHKVT
+320 IRSALNSAEHKVT
-333 LPAETRTVTQTIS
+333 LPAETRTITQTVS
-346 GDGVHDEIVEEE
+346 DDGVHDEIVEEE

-404 GVAAESKNT
+404 GTAAESKNT

-456 KIQSTMLSA
+456 QIQHTMLSA
-465 DASGANKPAGIFN
+465 DASGSNKPAGIFN

-580 AENSVRIVVNAF
+580 AENSIRIVVNAF

>member
-13 ENGGRH
+13 ENEGRH

-41 RGCISQELIDSS
+41 RGCITQDLIDSS

-81 RDDGVYFDLEV
+81 RDDGVYFDLDV
-92 PNTTMGNDLLE
+92 PQTTMGNDLLE

-116 FNYANEEGAYKD
+116 FRYANEEGAYKD
-128 EKIGDVWYRNVYK
+128 EKINDVWYRNVYK
-141 IGELYDLSAVTYPA
+141 IGELFDLSAVTYPA

-179 EIQKEVSSKEK
+179 EIQKEEEIR
-190 VSEENKEDEKMSDD
+190 SEEKSDDEK
-204 RACEK
+204 K
-209 DSDDRACEKNS
+209 
-220 DERASEKNSDERA
+220 
-233 SEKNSDE
+233 SDE
-240 KEINNEDNTKSEEEK
+240 KEINKEDNTKSEEEK
-255 SEEEKT
+255 SNEKDS
-261 EEMSDEKDSNTDDKK
+261 EKEDEKKDEKDSDEKDSKTDDEK
-276 SDKEDKDSDSMEDSE
+276 DNDSDSKKDSE
-291 DDSKTDSKDEK
+291 DDSDTDSKDEK

-310 KMKKNIILSE
+310 KMTKNIILSE

-333 LPAETRTVTQTIS
+333 LPAETRAVTQTVS
-346 GDGVHDEIVEEE
+346 GDGVHDELVETE

-387 FKVSAMGKGSAA
+387 FKVSAMGKGAAA

-404 GVAAESKNT
+404 GTAAESKNT
-413 FSHVT
+413 FTHVT

-437 DTIGAE
+437 DTVGAE

-449 IYNALVA
+449 IYNALVS

-465 DASGANKPAGIFN
+465 EAAGTNKPAGIFN
-478 GVTAKNISSYAE
+478 GVTAKNITSYAE

-505 ERKYLMS
+505 DRKYLVS

-523 KSSLTTELVLD
+523 KSSLTNELVLH

-540 TPVIANSD
+540 TQVIANSD

-580 AENSVRIVVNAF
+580 AENSIRIVVNAF
-592 VDWKKVRKDE
+592 VDWKKVRATE
-602 NVIVYGKVSA
+602 NVLVYGKVSA
-612 PASTPGK
+612 PATGNTGK

>member
-24 ISFDTESNDI
+24 ISFDTQSNDI

-41 RGCISQELIDSS
+41 RGCITQELIDSS

-179 EIQKEVSSKEK
+179 EIQEKVSSKEK
-190 VSEENKEDEKMSDD
+190 VSEEKKEDEKMSDE

-209 DSDDRACEKNS
+209 DSDDRACEKDS
-220 DERASEKNSDERA
+220 DERDCEKNSDERA

-240 KEINNEDNTKSEEEK
+240 KEINNEDNTKSEEEM
-255 SEEEKT
+255 SD
-261 EEMSDEKDSNTDDKK
+261 EEMSDEKDSNTDDKM
-276 SDKEDKDSDSMEDSE
+276 SDEKDKDSDSEKDSK

-310 KMKKNIILSE
+310 KMKK
-320 IRSALNSADHKVT
+320 
-333 LPAETRTVTQTIS
+333 
-346 GDGVHDEIVEEE
+346 
-358 FKGLLEPLY
+358 
-367 ADSVI
+367 
-372 SNLGITIYNGLPAGD
+372 
-387 FKVSAMGKGSAA
+387 
-399 WADET
+399 
-404 GVAAESKNT
+404 
-413 FSHVT
+413 
-418 LQPKRISAQLSY
+418 
-430 SKQFLAQ
+430 
-437 DTIGAE
+437 
-443 AAIRRD
+443 
-449 IYNALVA
+449 
-456 KIQSTMLSA
+456 
-465 DASGANKPAGIFN
+465 
-478 GVTAKNISSYAE
+478 
-490 LCDVEATVDDSNVKG
+490 
-505 ERKYLMS
+505 KYYI
-512 NKAKAILRCMP
+512 K
-523 KSSLTTELVLD
+523 
-534 GNDIDG
+534 
-540 TPVIANSD
+540 
-548 VPTTQYAY
+548 
-556 GDFSNIVMGTWGNVD
+556 
-571 LIIDPYTLA
+571 
-580 AENSVRIVVNAF
+580 
-592 VDWKKVRKDE
+592 
-602 NVIVYGKVSA
+602 
-612 PASTPGK
+612 

>member
-13 ENGGRH
+13 ENEGRH

-41 RGCISQELIDSS
+41 RGCITQELIDSS

-81 RDDGVYFDLEV
+81 RDDGVYFDLDV
-92 PNTTMGNDLLE
+92 PQTTMGNDLLE

-116 FNYANEEGAYKD
+116 FRYANEEGAYKD
-128 EKIGDVWYRNVYK
+128 EKINDVWYRNVYK
-141 IGELYDLSAVTYPA
+141 IGELFDLSAVTYPA

-179 EIQKEVSSKEK
+179 EIQKEEEIR
-190 VSEENKEDEKMSDD
+190 SEEKSDDEK
-204 RACEK
+204 K
-209 DSDDRACEKNS
+209 
-220 DERASEKNSDERA
+220 
-233 SEKNSDE
+233 SDE
-240 KEINNEDNTKSEEEK
+240 KEINKEDNTKSEEEK
-255 SEEEKT
+255 SNEKDSDK
-261 EEMSDEKDSNTDDKK
+261 EDEKKDEKDSDEKNDNSDDKK
-276 SDKEDKDSDSMEDSE
+276 SDEKYNDSDSKKDSE
-291 DDSKTDSKDEK
+291 DDSDTDSKDEK

-310 KMKKNIILSE
+310 KMTKNIILSE

-333 LPAETRTVTQTIS
+333 LPAETRAVTQTVTK
-346 GDGVHDEIVEEE
+346 DGVHDELVETE

-387 FKVSAMGKGSAA
+387 FKVSAMGKGAAA

-404 GVAAESKNT
+404 GSAAESKNT
-413 FSHVT
+413 FTHVI

-456 KIQSTMLSA
+456 QIQTTMLSA
-465 DASGANKPAGIFN
+465 DAAGTNKPAGIFN

-505 ERKYLMS
+505 DRKYLMS

-523 KSSLTTELVLD
+523 KSSLTNELVLH

-540 TPVIANSD
+540 TQVIANSD

-580 AENSVRIVVNAF
+580 AENSIRIVVNAF
-592 VDWKKVRKDE
+592 VDWKKVRATE
-602 NVIVYGKVSA
+602 NVLVYGKVSA
-612 PASTPGK
+612 PVTGTTGK

>member
-1 MNKVEIRCELRS
+1 MNKVELRCELRS
-13 ENGGRH
+13 RSEGRH

-24 ISFDTESNDI
+24 ISFDTQSNYI

-41 RGCISQELIDSS
+41 KGCITQELIDNSD
-53 NIVFLYNHDYNQVIA
+53 IVFLYNHDYNQVLA
-68 RANKGKGTLNIDL
+68 RANKGKGTLNINL
-81 RDDGVYFDLEV
+81 QDDGVYFDFDV
-92 PNTTMGNDLLE
+92 PETTVGNDVLE

-110 TQCSFG
+110 TQCSFR
-116 FNYANEEGAYKD
+116 FRYAEEPGSYRD
-128 EKIGDVWYRNVYK
+128 QKIGDTWYRNVYK
-141 IGELYDLSAVTYPA
+141 VGELLDFSLVTDPA
-155 YDDTYVNARMQ
+155 YDDTYVNVRMR

-179 EIQKEVSSKEK
+179 EIQKDEIRSKEND
-190 VSEENKEDEKMSDD
+190 SEEKKEDEKKSD
-204 RACEK
+204 
-209 DSDDRACEKNS
+209 EKN
-220 DERASEKNSDERA
+220 

-255 SEEEKT
+255 SEEEK
-261 EEMSDEKDSNTDDKK
+261 EKKDENDSNTDDKK
-276 SDKEDKDSDSMEDSE
+276 SDNEDKDSDSKKDSE

-310 KMKKNIILSE
+310 KMNKNIILSE

-333 LPAETRTVTQTIS
+333 LPAETRAVTQTVS
-346 GDGVHDEIVEEE
+346 GDGVHDEIVETE

-387 FKVSAMGKGSAA
+387 FKVSAMGKGAAA

-404 GVAAESKNT
+404 GVAADSKNT
-413 FSHVT
+413 FTHVT

-456 KIQSTMLSA
+456 QIQSTMLSA
-465 DASGANKPAGIFN
+465 DAAGTNKPAGIFS
-478 GVTAKNISSYAE
+478 GVTAKNITSYAE

-523 KSSLTTELVLD
+523 KSSLATELVLH

-540 TPVIANSD
+540 TQVIANSD

-592 VDWKKVRKDE
+592 VDWKKVRSDE
-602 NVIVYGKVSA
+602 NVLVYGKVSA
-612 PASTPGK
+612 PTVEAKGK

>member
-24 ISFDTESNDI
+24 ISFDTQSNDI

-41 RGCISQELIDSS
+41 RGCITQELIDSS

-81 RDDGVYFDLEV
+81 RDDGVYFDLDV

-116 FNYANEEGAYKD
+116 FSYANEEGAYKD

-179 EIQKEVSSKEK
+179 EIQEE
-190 VSEENKEDEKMSDD
+190 VSEEKKEDEKMSDD

-209 DSDDRACEKNS
+209 K
-220 DERASEKNSDERA
+220 SDERA

-240 KEINNEDNTKSEEEK
+240 KEINNEDNTKSEEEM
-255 SEEEKT
+255 SD
-261 EEMSDEKDSNTDDKK
+261 EEMSDEEDSNTDDKM
-276 SDKEDKDSDSMEDSE
+276 SDEKDKDSDSEKDSK

-320 IRSALNSADHKVT
+320 IRSALNSAEHKVT
-333 LPAETRTVTQTIS
+333 LPAETRTITQTVS

-387 FKVSAMGKGSAA
+387 FKVSAMGKGAAA

-404 GVAAESKNT
+404 GIATDSKNT

-612 PASTPGK
+612 PAAGASTGK

>member
-13 ENGGRH
+13 ENEGRR

-24 ISFDTESNDI
+24 ISFDTQSNDI

-81 RDDGVYFDLEV
+81 RNDGVYFDLEV

-128 EKIGDVWYRNVYK
+128 EKIDGVWYRNVYK
-141 IGELYDLSAVTYPA
+141 IGELFDLSAVTYPA

-179 EIQKEVSSKEK
+179 EIQEK
-190 VSEENKEDEKMSDD
+190 VSEEKKEDEKMSDE
-204 RACEK
+204 RAC
-209 DSDDRACEKNS
+209 
-220 DERASEKNSDERA
+220 EKNSDERA

-240 KEINNEDNTKSEEEK
+240 KEINNEDNTKSEEEMSDEEK
-255 SEEEKT
+255 SE
-261 EEMSDEKDSNTDDKK
+261 EEMSDEKDK
-276 SDKEDKDSDSMEDSE
+276 DKDSEKDSE

-320 IRSALNSADHKVT
+320 IRSALNNAEHKVT
-333 LPAETRTVTQTIS
+333 LPAETRTITQTVS

-372 SNLGITIYNGLPAGD
+372 ANLGITIYNGLPAGD

-404 GVAAESKNT
+404 GIATESKNT

-456 KIQSTMLSA
+456 QIQSTMLSA

-490 LCDVEATVDDSNVKG
+490 LCDIEATVDDSNVKG

-571 LIIDPYTLA
+571 LIVDPYTLA

-612 PASTPGK
+612 PAAGAAGK

>member
-13 ENGGRH
+13 ENEGRH

-24 ISFDTESNDI
+24 ISFDTQSNDI

-41 RGCISQELIDSS
+41 RGCITQELIDSS

-141 IGELYDLSAVTYPA
+141 IGELFDLSAVTYPA

-190 VSEENKEDEKMSDD
+190 VSEEKKEDEKMSDD
-204 RACEK
+204 RAC
-209 DSDDRACEKNS
+209 
-220 DERASEKNSDERA
+220 EKNSDERA

-240 KEINNEDNTKSEEEK
+240 KEINNEDNTKSEEE
-255 SEEEKT
+255 
-261 EEMSDEKDSNTDDKK
+261 MSDENDSNTDDKM
-276 SDKEDKDSDSMEDSE
+276 SDKEDKDSDSEKDAK
-291 DDSKTDSKDEK
+291 DVSKTDSKDEK

-310 KMKKNIILSE
+310 KMKKKNIILSE
-320 IRSALNSADHKVT
+320 IRSALNSAEHKVT
-333 LPAETRTVTQTIS
+333 LPAETRTITQTVS

-387 FKVSAMGKGSAA
+387 FKVSAMGKGAAA

-404 GVAAESKNT
+404 GTAAESKNT

-571 LIIDPYTLA
+571 LIVDPYTLA

-592 VDWKKVRKDE
+592 VDWKKVRSTE

-612 PASTPGK
+612 PAAGAPGK

>member
-24 ISFDTESNDI
+24 ISFDTQSNDI

-116 FNYANEEGAYKD
+116 FRYSNEEGAYKD

-179 EIQKEVSSKEK
+179 EIQKEVRAEEK
-190 VSEENKEDEKMSDD
+190 KEDEKMSD
-204 RACEK
+204 E
-209 DSDDRACEKNS
+209 RACEKNP
-220 DERASEKNSDERA
+220 DERA

-240 KEINNEDNTKSEEEK
+240 KEINNEDNTKSEEEM
-255 SEEEKT
+255 SD
-261 EEMSDEKDSNTDDKK
+261 EEMSDEKDSDTDDKM
-276 SDKEDKDSDSMEDSE
+276 SDKEDKDSDSEKDPE

-320 IRSALNSADHKVT
+320 IRSALNNAEHKVT
-333 LPAETRTVTQTIS
+333 LPAETRTITQTVS

-413 FSHVT
+413 FTHVT

-456 KIQSTMLSA
+456 QIQSTMLSA

-478 GVTAKNISSYAE
+478 GVTAKNISSYKE
-490 LCDVEATVDDSNVKG
+490 LCDVEAAVDDSNVKG

-592 VDWKKVRKDE
+592 VDWKKVRSTE

-612 PASTPGK
+612 PAAGASTGK

>member
-24 ISFDTESNDI
+24 ISFDTQSNDI

-116 FNYANEEGAYKD
+116 FRYSNEEGAYKD

-179 EIQKEVSSKEK
+179 EIQEK
-190 VSEENKEDEKMSDD
+190 VSEEKKEDEKMSDE

-209 DSDDRACEKNS
+209 K
-220 DERASEKNSDERA
+220 SDERA

-240 KEINNEDNTKSEEEK
+240 KEINNEDNTKSEEEMSDEEK
-255 SEEEKT
+255 SEEE
-261 EEMSDEKDSNTDDKK
+261 M
-276 SDKEDKDSDSMEDSE
+276 SDKEDKDSDSEKDPE

-320 IRSALNSADHKVT
+320 IRSALNSAEHKVT
-333 LPAETRTVTQTIS
+333 LPAETRTITQTVS

-404 GVAAESKNT
+404 GTAAESKNT

-456 KIQSTMLSA
+456 QIQSTMLSA
-465 DASGANKPAGIFN
+465 DASGSNKPAGIFN
-478 GVTAKNISSYAE
+478 GVTAKNISSYKE
-490 LCDVEATVDDSNVKG
+490 LCDVEAAVDDSNVKG

-580 AENSVRIVVNAF
+580 AENSIRIVVNAF

-612 PASTPGK
+612 PAAGASTGK

>member
-24 ISFDTESNDI
+24 ISFDTQSNDI

-179 EIQKEVSSKEK
+179 EIQEK
-190 VSEENKEDEKMSDD
+190 VSEEKKEDEKMSDD

-209 DSDDRACEKNS
+209 DSDDRACEK
-220 DERASEKNSDERA
+220 DSDERA

-240 KEINNEDNTKSEEEK
+240 KEINNEDNTKSEEEM
-255 SEEEKT
+255 SDEEK
-261 EEMSDEKDSNTDDKK
+261 SDEKDSNTDDKM
-276 SDKEDKDSDSMEDSE
+276 SDKEDKDSDYDKDSK

-320 IRSALNSADHKVT
+320 IRSALNSAEHKVT
-333 LPAETRTVTQTIS
+333 LPAETRTITQTIS

-404 GVAAESKNT
+404 GTAAESKNT

-456 KIQSTMLSA
+456 QIQHTMLSA

-490 LCDVEATVDDSNVKG
+490 LCDVEATVDDSHVKG

-580 AENSVRIVVNAF
+580 AENSIRIVVNAF